1 MENEKKRI
9 NLIDAIRGLA
19 VVDMVLFHFVY
30 DIFVI
35 FLEQPRWPYTFPVP
49 LWQRTICITFIFI
62 SGFSFCLAKSHMK
75 QAVKLIGTGVLITLF
90 TYFFIPSLVI
100 YYGIIFF
107 LGVAALI
114 TAGLH
119 KVLKGRF
126 AVCGLLV
133 SLVLFVVFY
142 SVSSGTLNL
151 FFTQIQL
158 PESLYSTSWLVFL
171 GFPNEGFYS
180 SDYFGVLPWIFMYF
194 AGYFAC
200 NILKDKISKISIFY
214 LRIPFLEFFGRHSY
228 IIYLV
233 HQPIC
238 FIVAGLAMGKLF

>member
-62 SGFSFCLAKSHMK
+62 SGFSFFLAKSHMK
-75 QAVKLIGTGVLITLF
+75 QAIRLIGTGVLITLF

-126 AVCGLLV
+126 AVWGLLV
-133 SLVLFVVFY
+133 SLILFVVFY

-194 AGYFAC
+194 AGYFAY
-200 NILKDKISKISIFY
+200 NILKDKISIFY

-238 FIVAGLAMGKLF
+238 FIVAGLAMDKLF

>member
-62 SGFSFCLAKSHMK
+62 SGFSFFLAKSHMK
-75 QAVKLIGTGVLITLF
+75 QAIRLIGTGALITLF

-126 AVCGLLV
+126 AVCGLLL

-158 PESLYSTSWLVFL
+158 LKSLYSTSWLVFL

>member
-1 MENEKKRI
+1 
-9 NLIDAIRGLA
+9 
-19 VVDMVLFHFVY
+19 
-30 DIFVI
+30 
-35 FLEQPRWPYTFPVP
+35 
-49 LWQRTICITFIFI
+49 
-62 SGFSFCLAKSHMK
+62 MK

-90 TYFFIPSLVI
+90 TYFFMPSLVI

-119 KVLKGRF
+119 KILKGRF
-126 AVCGLLV
+126 AVWGLLI

-151 FFTQIQL
+151 FFTQFQL
-158 PESLYSTSWLVFL
+158 PESLYSTNWLVFL

-194 AGYFAC
+194 AGYFAY

-214 LRIPFLEFFGRHSY
+214 LRIPFLEFCGRHSY

-233 HQPIC
+233 HQPTC